1 MEIRAGD
8 RVRARCERWRVEST
22 APAGEGQLVTLRG
35 LGPVN
40 LDERRALMTPFDEL
54 EPLAVPSAPRRIG
67 GRRRWRRLCR
77 GVLAERGGWLS
88 LRSAHA
94 AAIDILPY
102 QLAPARSVLR
112 GDGCRVLLADD
123 VGLGKTVQAGLLIAE
138 LWARGAVDHVLL
150 LTPAGLRDQWARE
163 LTDRFAL
170 PAAVLDLAQIQRLST
185 ELPPGINPWCT
196 TTIAVASLDFVKRP
210 EVFPQVRARGWDLV
224 VVDEAHLV
232 SPASDRYAAIE
243 ALCAVASF
251 VVLVTATPHNGDR
264 PAYQALC
271 SLGAHDDPLLV
282 FRRTR
287 TDVRIGGSRRVH
299 QLRVRPSPADARVL
313 SALERYASAV
323 RRERGT
329 QDRASQLLLT
339 VLRKRALSSPASL
352 SVSVARRL
360 AILSNTP
367 DEAPQGGGQM
377 ALPWQDDAGEVDAT
391 DDEAL
396 PAMPPLSDAAREHR
410 LLRRILE
417 AAEAALQHETK
428 MQALN
433 RLLRRLERLG
443 ESVIV
448 FTEYRDTLQHLY
460 GVLARDA
467 GLIHGGMSRIE
478 RREAIDAFT
487 SGRCRLLLATDA
499 GGEGLNLH
507 HCCRCVVHLELPW
520 NPMRLEQRTG
530 RVDRIGQR
538 RRVHSFYL
546 VLSPSLEVALLDR
559 LKAKVEQA
567 RGDANASD
575 PFEQSKDRTLSAEAW
590 SDVSSCVKEADWIGF
605 SRRLHAR
612 GVATDRLDVASRVCG
627 RGRRRVRLGGVL
639 LVLGIVAEDASG
651 RSVASEACGLCLT
664 PSGEAVSRP
673 GTPRDLA
680 GAYASPLVRQ
690 AVQDAL
696 VRFKADGGLDGYE
709 AFWAAGC
716 RRAESIAL
724 HLARQAVGAYQP
736 GLFDRRAAHRHQLLS
751 TEHDGLVRIIGR
763 RQARCALAGQPPCA
777 AVRTW
782 LMLSPHP
789 LGRP

>member
-1 MEIRAGD
+1 MEVRAGD

-35 LGPVN
+35 LGPLNV
-40 LDERRALMTPFDEL
+40 DEHRALMTPFDVL
-54 EPLAVPSAPRRIG
+54 EPLATASTPRRIV

-77 GVLAERGGWLS
+77 AVLAERGGWLS
-88 LRSAHA
+88 LRTADT
-94 AAIDILPY
+94 AAIDILAH

-123 VGLGKTVQAGLLIAE
+123 VGLGKTVQTGLLIAE
-138 LWARGAVDHVLL
+138 LRARGAVDHVLL

-163 LTDRFAL
+163 LTERFAL
-170 PAAVLDLAQIQRLST
+170 PATVLDLAHTQRLST

-196 TTIAVASLDFVKRP
+196 ATIAIASVDFVKRP
-210 EVFPQVRARGWDLV
+210 EVCPLVRARGWDLV

-232 SPASDRYAAIE
+232 SPASDRYAAVE
-243 ALCAVASF
+243 ALCALASF
-251 VVLVTATPHNGDR
+251 VVLVTATPHSGDR
-264 PAYQALC
+264 SAYQALC
-271 SLGAHDDPLLV
+271 ALGEHDDPLLV

-299 QLRVRPSPADARVL
+299 RLRVRPSPADARMV

-329 QDRASQLLLT
+329 HDGAAQLLLT

-360 AILSNTP
+360 AILSNVP
-367 DEAPQGGGQM
+367 DEAPEGGAQLL
-377 ALPWQDDAGEVDAT
+377 LPWQDDAGEFDAT
-391 DDEAL
+391 DDAPL
-396 PAMPPLSDAAREHR
+396 PAMPALSDAAREQR

-417 AAEAALQHETK
+417 AGEAALHRETK
-428 MQALN
+428 MQALT

-460 GVLARDA
+460 DVLARDA
-467 GLIHGGMSRIE
+467 RLIHGGMSRVE
-478 RREAIDAFT
+478 RREAVDAFT

-507 HCCRCVVHLELPW
+507 HHCRCVVHLELPW

-546 VLSPSLEVALLDR
+546 VLSPSLEDALLDR
-559 LKAKVEQA
+559 LKAKVQQA

-575 PFEQSKDRTLSAEAW
+575 PFAQSDDRALPVEPW
-590 SDVSSCVKEADWIGF
+590 SDLSSCLREADRIGF
-605 SRRLHAR
+605 SRRLRERA
-612 GVATDRLDVASRVCG
+612 VATDRLDVASCVSG

-639 LVLGIVAEDASG
+639 LVLGVVAEDASG
-651 RSVASEACGLCLT
+651 RSVAAEACGLCLT
-664 PSGEAVSRP
+664 PSGEAVAGLRA
-673 GTPRDLA
+673 PRDLT
-680 GAYASPLVRQ
+680 GTYASPLVQQ

-696 VRFKADGGLDGYE
+696 GRFKADGGLDGYE
-709 AFWAAGC
+709 TFWAAAR
-716 RRAESIAL
+716 RRADSAAL
-724 HLARQAVGAYQP
+724 HLAREAVEMYQP
-736 GLFDRRAAHRHQLLS
+736 GLFDRRADHRHQLLS
-751 TEHDGLVRIIGR
+751 TEHDGLARIIGR
-763 RQARCALAGQPPCA
+763 RQERCAVAGQPPRA

-789 LGRP
+789 PGRS